1 MSEQMMPL
9 EQFLKLDT
17 DEQVEKL
24 RGWKLTHTL
33 KDIREAWNFKHS
45 AQYYMLLKKLRI
57 YERVVNK
64 SDKLIP
70 IHEPQGYAY
79 REDRQIREEK
89 SVKTREDHF
98 SYQLN
103 TTLSGVE
110 LAEKLERAAHFLRG
124 ENKAITIRLHIEAAD
139 TESNTSESS

>member
-9 EQFLKLDT
+9 EEFLKLST

-24 RGWKLTHTL
+24 KGWKLTHTL
-33 KDIREAWNFKHS
+33 KDIRQAWNFKHS

-64 SDKLIP
+64 SEKLIP
-70 IHEPQGYAY
+70 FHEPQGYTY
-79 REDRQIREEK
+79 KEDKQGSEVKNSK
-89 SVKTREDHF
+89 SLQDHF

-124 ENKAITIRLHIEAAD
+124 ENKAISIRLHIEAVD
-139 TESNTSESS
+139 IEQDSSNPS